1 MQTAK
6 QGGRQVRAT
15 QTLSLPPELRE
26 IVIEKAEQSHGGN
39 ISRYIRKLVEA
50 DIEESD
56 SHAPQ
61 ANTSTDSADA
71 ANERVPA

>member
-39 ISRYIRKLVEA
+39 VSRYIRKLVEA
-50 DIEESD
+50 DIEDSD
-56 SHAPQ
+56 SLAT
-61 ANTSTDSADA
+61 ASTDSADA
-71 ANERVPA
+71 TNDRLTA

>member
-1 MQTAK
+1 MQAAK
-6 QGGRQVRAT
+6 PGGRQVRAT

-50 DIEESD
+50 DIKDSD
-56 SHAPQ
+56 AR
-61 ANTSTDSADA
+61 AEASTDSADRA
-71 ANERVPA
+71 DERVSA